1 MRQSA
6 QRKAKSAHQMSNA
19 ARDSSAPAALR
30 LLAQRRTKQD
40 CEPARRLQ
48 KLGSVLAPKT
58 ATTALRQILTNSER
72 DCSCASRPTRLSA
85 PAWPKSHLPVKQSTP
100 TLKPGASY
108 ASKRDCATASCSCW
122 CSRWSPVLPQALA

>member
-1 MRQSA
+1 MLRSA

-30 LLAQRRTKQD
+30 LLAQRRTEQD
-40 CEPARRLQ
+40 CEPARRLR
-48 KLGSVLAPKT
+48 KLGPVLAPKI
-58 ATTALRQILTNSER
+58 ATTAHRQILTNSER

-85 PAWPKSHLPVKQSTP
+85 PAWPKSHLPVKLSTP
-100 TLKPGASY
+100 RPKPRAPV
-108 ASKRDCATASCSCW
+108 ASKHDCVTASCSCW